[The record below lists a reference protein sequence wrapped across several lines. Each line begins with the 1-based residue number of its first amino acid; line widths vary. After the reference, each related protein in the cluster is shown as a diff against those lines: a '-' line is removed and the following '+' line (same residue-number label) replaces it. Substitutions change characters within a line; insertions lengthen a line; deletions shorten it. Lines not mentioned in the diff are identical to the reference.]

1 MTSTTQLLQAAEA
14 CERAATAQT
23 PSEQMRADYEVLCHR
38 EAIQIGLM
46 QAELARCSQSARP
59 SECLPLRAEGDD
71 FGRVRSRIPAKL
83 FFHLLKQKNFGWE
96 GLTSEEGQRDILK
109 TNPVCRVK
117 TVSGKTTVGY
127 VGEKQKIESRKQ
139 KYHFAPGTLKLAT

>member
-23 PSEQMRADYEVLCHR
+23 PTEQQRADYEVLCHR

-71 FGRVRSRIPAKL
+71 FGQVRSRIPAKL
-83 FFHLLKQKNFGWE
+83 FFHLLQQKNFGWE
-96 GLTSEEGQRDILK
+96 GMTSDEGMRDLLK
-109 TNPVCRVK
+109 THPVCRVK
-117 TVSGKTTVGY
+117 SVSGKITVGY
-127 VGEKQKIESRKQ
+127 LGSNRARK
-139 KYHFAPGTLKLAT
+139 PGVIFGR